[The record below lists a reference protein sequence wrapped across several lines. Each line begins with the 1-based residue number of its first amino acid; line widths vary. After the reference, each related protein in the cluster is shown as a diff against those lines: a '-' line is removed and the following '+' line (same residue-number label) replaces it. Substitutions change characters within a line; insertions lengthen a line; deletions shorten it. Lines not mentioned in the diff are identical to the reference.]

1 MLKSES
7 LPSAFV
13 YVEKGS
19 SIFYHYIKSSNQ
31 PLDSPKLL
39 GTIIITHKLEVQMF
53 ISSALLP
60 RSSYNPQLYSASI
73 IKTTTEFWICCPVC
87 KSACDWSSEFTA
99 STCIALVISLP
110 IHYVTACTL
119 DGQPDENMEWWKES
133 NIVLMFLLWKPT
145 IAYATCKMF
154 SLFGFYCTYNIS
166 MR

>member
-7 LPSAFV
+7 LPSGFV

-39 GTIIITHKLEVQMF
+39 GTIIITHKLEVQMV

-73 IKTTTEFWICCPVC
+73 IKTTTEF
-87 KSACDWSSEFTA
+87 
-99 STCIALVISLP
+99 
-110 IHYVTACTL
+110 
-119 DGQPDENMEWWKES
+119 
-133 NIVLMFLLWKPT
+133 
-145 IAYATCKMF
+145 
-154 SLFGFYCTYNIS
+154 
-166 MR
+166 